1 MNKVISLGPAMPQTN
16 KEKRKEEKIEARSPF
31 SYSFFSPFDLISS
44 LIHFM
49 QIHSLAA

>member
-31 SYSFFSPFDLISS
+31 LIFFPFGSISS
-44 LIHFM
+44 LTFPYTLNITVK
-49 QIHSLAA
+49 IN